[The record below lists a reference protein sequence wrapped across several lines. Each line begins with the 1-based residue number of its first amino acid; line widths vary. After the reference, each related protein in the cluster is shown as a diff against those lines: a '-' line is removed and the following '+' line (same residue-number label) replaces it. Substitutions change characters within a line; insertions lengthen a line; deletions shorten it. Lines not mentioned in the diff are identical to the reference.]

1 MDTRRARIYNGSKKV
16 DAIYKGS
23 SATPMYTWEE
33 KRIMVGMPE
42 RIPHGVNT
50 TYESDWL
57 KWESKYG
64 TGVDGLQQTTGDI
77 DSING
82 QQVGQ
87 PRNTRT
93 EVVTQPVPA
102 QNIIGTKTLSGYRKS
117 NTVAVGSYVATE
129 EHPIRKQLAYSDYKF
144 PVGTEVVVTYRVS
157 RSSTSGSH
165 TSGRIGLKMLGTVYS
180 AFHDFTA
187 YVDTSDT
194 DVAGNP
200 LCVIISNASTA
211 TATHYAEHISL
222 YISQDIYDI
231 YDVNIYFE
239 EGEKLDKLNNQNT
252 TARTTAP
259 LVGWHADSR
268 DHADTTFARI
278 SNNSIYYSPQG
289 GSFAPYIAVK
299 LDRPVKRGEKWVFMA
314 EAKSYYPTTH
324 EFQFQLG
331 STLTWSN
338 TGKTYTRVYR
348 RTPNSRYHVFEEIT
362 YDSDTDANYMYISL
376 RGNTGIGS
384 PAYIQLSGR
393 LGMVA
398 INLTSDGQANISTN
412 NLLAAVTG
420 QKDSYSTT
428 GITPLVDILDTP
440 YAYRSYNSNGRLFYN
455 FLFAF
460 SPSLDDNAEYIIKT
474 VSPPTMDIRISNAKI
489 VGATLVSTSYIIEQG
504 FSGGIVVKGSDI
516 RNLSHNDGIVPNL
529 GFGSTTPPSSI
540 YHLQMLRLP

>member
-33 KRIMVGMPE
+33 KEVMVGMPE
-42 RIPHGVNT
+42 RIPYT
-50 TYESDWL
+50 TENSYDSSLL
-57 KWESKYG
+57 KWESHTVPGRDGYREYYG
-64 TGVDGLQQTTGDI
+64 NVDV
-77 DSING
+77 ING
-82 QQVGQ
+82 KQVGQ

-93 EVVTQPVPA
+93 EVATQPVPA
-102 QNIIGTKTLSGYRKS
+102 QNIIGTKTLSGYGKS
-117 NTVAVGSYVATE
+117 NTVAVGSYASTE
-129 EHPIRKQLAYSDYKF
+129 EHPVRKQIVFSDYKF

-157 RSSTSGSH
+157 GGGISGSH
-165 TSGRIGLKMLGTVYS
+165 TSGRIGLKMHDSIYS
-180 AFHDFTA
+180 SFHDFTA

-194 DVAGNP
+194 DAAGNP
-200 LCVIISNASTA
+200 LCVIISNAYTT
-211 TATHYAEHISL
+211 TATHYGEYISL

-231 YDVNIYFE
+231 YDVNVYFE

-252 TARTTAP
+252 TARTSSASAAWY
-259 LVGWHADSR
+259 VDSR
-268 DHADTTFARI
+268 NHADTLFMKLSDA
-278 SNNSIYYSPQG
+278 IYYSPQG
-289 GSFAPYIAVK
+289 ASFAPYIAVK

-338 TGKTYTRVYR
+338 TGKTYTRTYR

-420 QKDSYSTT
+420 EKDSYSTT

-440 YAYRSYNSNGRLFYN
+440 YAYRNYSSNGRLFYN

-489 VGATLVSTSYIIEQG
+489 VGATLFSTSYIIEKG

-516 RNLSHNDGIVPNL
+516 RNWNNNDGIAPNL
-529 GFGSTTPPSSI
+529 GFASTTPPSSI
-540 YHLQMLRLP
+540 YYLQMLRLP